1 MSALHYSVRSSGFT
15 RETHMLNSRS
25 HHDVWR
31 IRLADHLEKERY
43 CCCVAQNY
51 AAAAKRFLDYLEAKG
66 LYVETVRSADVERYL
81 TALRLFR
88 RFRNRRYRA
97 TTGVRKLHR
106 SAIHMLLRLAHGQ
119 WPAPKTPTNEL
130 ERVHAQVVKEYD
142 AWMSELR
149 GLSVQTRNDRC
160 AEAHRFLKWL
170 RSKAGKEEFSAIA
183 VTDIDLYVQ
192 WRLAGVG
199 RPSCKRITVHLR
211 SFLRHLYFSGKT
223 GRDLSTAVIGPTL
236 YAFEGIPSALSAGDV
251 RNVLRS
257 TRRDRSPIGRR
268 DYAILTLLTT
278 YGLRAGEITALR
290 LEDIDWK
297 HGRLRVRHSKTGI
310 HSELP
315 LLREA
320 GDAIL
325 DYLRRGRPNTAHRE
339 LFMRSRAPYR
349 PFVRGS
355 SLYTPIRR
363 RLASAGVAPHGK
375 KGPHAFRHAR
385 AISLLRSAVPL
396 KVIGDVLGHRSVDST
411 AAYLKLATE
420 DLRAVALDIPTGVS
434 P

>member
-1 MSALHYSVRSSGFT
+1 
-15 RETHMLNSRS
+15 MLNSKS
-25 HHDVWR
+25 HDDVWR
-31 IRLADHLEKERY
+31 IRLTDHLKNERY

-51 AAAAKRFLDYLEAKG
+51 AAAAKRFLAYLEAKG
-66 LYVETVRSADVERYL
+66 LSVETVEFSDIEQYL
-81 TALRLFR
+81 TALRLSR
-88 RFRNRRYRA
+88 RFRNGRRRA
-97 TTGVRKLHR
+97 TSGVRKLHR
-106 SAIHMLLRLAHGQ
+106 SAINMLLRLAHGQ
-119 WPAPKTPTNEL
+119 WPPTQNPTSEP
-130 ERVHAQVVKEYD
+130 ERVHAEEVKEYD
-142 AWMSELR
+142 AWMNELR
-149 GLSVQTRNDRC
+149 GLSAETRNYRC

-170 RSKAGKEEFSAIA
+170 REKAGKEELTAIA
-183 VTDIDLYVQ
+183 VTDIDFYVQ
-192 WRLAGVG
+192 WRVAGVG
-199 RPSCKRITVHLR
+199 RPSCKRITVQLR
-211 SFLRHLYFSGKT
+211 SFLRHLYFAGKT

-236 YAFEGIPSALSAGDV
+236 YAFEGIPSALSAVDV
-251 RNVLRS
+251 RHVLYA

-290 LEDIDWK
+290 LEDVDWK
-297 HGRLRVRHSKTGI
+297 HSRLRVRHSKTGV

-325 DYLRRGRPNTAHRE
+325 DYLRRGRPDTTHRE

-355 SLYTPIRR
+355 SLYSPIRR
-363 RLASAGVAPHGK
+363 RLASAGVTPHGK

-385 AISLLRSAVPL
+385 AVSLLRSAVPL

-420 DLRAVALDIPTGVS
+420 DLRAVALEIPTGVS
-434 P
+434 A

>member
-1 MSALHYSVRSSGFT
+1 
-15 RETHMLNSRS
+15 MLNSKS
-25 HHDVWR
+25 HDDVWLA
-31 IRLADHLEKERY
+31 RLTHHLKSERY
-43 CCCVAQNY
+43 CCCASQNY
-51 AAAAKRFLDYLEAKG
+51 AAVARRFLTYLEDKE
-66 LYVETVRSADVERYL
+66 LSVETVKVLDVEQYL
-81 TALRLFR
+81 TALRLSR
-88 RFRNRRYRA
+88 RFRNGRRRA
-97 TTGVRKLHR
+97 TSGVRKLHR
-106 SAIHMLLRLAHGQ
+106 SAIHMLLRLAHRQ
-119 WPAPKTPTNEL
+119 WPPMQTPITEL

-142 AWMSELR
+142 AWMNELR
-149 GLSVQTRNDRC
+149 GLSAETRKDRC
-160 AEAHRFLKWL
+160 AESHRFLKWL
-170 RSKAGKEEFSAIA
+170 REGARKEGLTA
-183 VTDIDLYVQ
+183 VAVPDIDSYIQ
-192 WRLAGVG
+192 WRAAGVG
-199 RPSCKRITVHLR
+199 RPSCKRITVNLR
-211 SFLRHLYFSGKT
+211 SFLRHLYFAGKT
-223 GRDLSTAVIGPTL
+223 DRDLSTAVIGPTL
-236 YAFEGIPSALSAGDV
+236 YAFEAIPSALSAEDV

-290 LEDIDWK
+290 LEDVDWK
-297 HGRLRVRHSKTGI
+297 HSRLHVRHSKTGV

-355 SLYTPIRR
+355 TLYTPIRR
-363 RLASAGVAPHGK
+363 RLASAGVTPHGK

-385 AISLLRSAVPL
+385 AVSLLRSAVPL

-434 P
+434 T